1 MGKKTKRQQP
11 RPKRKKYPATAS
23 KGLRTQK
30 ELFKAIGK
38 KMMAFLKDKEG
49 LGNIIQEHIGCIE
62 GYFRRYD
69 SIQLLGSVGL
79 FLINNLPNLEKYF
92 MAGIAGKQLEL
103 DEEAE
108 VIAEYALNFGLS
120 MPNEGRENPTDDVVE
135 DLRERLRAL
144 YKIYGLID
152 MPLENNAE
160 QFIDWMIHSET
171 IAIRGDGYQ
180 THVYEVFKELF
191 EPHSAFYEV
200 TYGFSVNELF
210 DFFMDLE
217 NRIICKIGDQ
227 HSIYGFMQLCTK
239 IQLRLGV

>member
-1 MGKKTKRQQP
+1 
-11 RPKRKKYPATAS
+11 
-23 KGLRTQK
+23 
-30 ELFKAIGK
+30 
-38 KMMAFLKDKEG
+38 MMAFLKDKEG
-49 LGNIIQEHIGCIE
+49 LGKIIQEHIGCIE

-108 VIAEYALNFGLS
+108 VIAEYALNFGIS

-135 DLRERLRAL
+135 DLRERLWAL

-180 THVYEVFKELF
+180 THV
-191 EPHSAFYEV
+191 
-200 TYGFSVNELF
+200 
-210 DFFMDLE
+210 
-217 NRIICKIGDQ
+217 
-227 HSIYGFMQLCTK
+227 
-239 IQLRLGV
+239 